1 MTFSRMY
8 DMMGTDK
15 GKRQAKEYGMEL
27 THFDENGKAVM
38 VDVTEKQDSVR
49 EATAAGKILV
59 NRQVYE
65 AIQAGAVG
73 KGDVLGGAGRVCH
86 LLPLYGESDRE
97 DRCGD
102 GSADR
107 CKRGASYRV

>member
-1 MTFSRMY
+1 
-8 DMMGTDK
+8 MMGTDK

-73 KGDVLGGAGRVCH
+73 KGAGGCRYGRDYGSKTDCRIDSDVS
-86 LLPLYGESDRE
+86 Y
-97 DRCGD
+97 
-102 GSADR
+102 SAAYELQD
-107 CKRGASYRV
+107 SF